1 MVDVQGRE
9 ITINRPEVAQDNDGT
24 HREPDATVIEAGS
37 TVRKRGGMEREG
49 WAARWMEGG
58 FTTRWSPGD

>member
-37 TVRKRGGMEREG
+37 TVRMRGGVWRG
-49 WAARWMEGG
+49 KAGRRDGY
-58 FTTRWSPGD
+58 

>member
-37 TVRKRGGMEREG
+37 TVRKRGGYGEG
-49 WAARWMEGG
+49 RLGG
-58 FTTRWSPGD
+58 AMDGRRVHHQVVTR